1 MKYFYW
7 FKDLKKKYQIVVVA
21 LAVIVIMMIFGIF

>member
-7 FKDLKKKYQIVVVA
+7 FKDLQKKYQIVVVA
-21 LAVIVIMMIFGIF
+21 VAVIVIMMILGIF